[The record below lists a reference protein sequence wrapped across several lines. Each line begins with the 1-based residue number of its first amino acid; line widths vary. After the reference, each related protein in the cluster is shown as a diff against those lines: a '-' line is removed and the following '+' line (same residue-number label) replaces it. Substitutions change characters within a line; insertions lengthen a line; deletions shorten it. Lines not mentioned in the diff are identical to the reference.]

1 MIIVLNLKLP
11 RILLCEHWHGFIMI
25 IESIWEEI
33 AINGYKFRIRVVSK
47 LQTVIVAV
55 WCWYNEEIWPRIYYR
70 LCGSQNIYFAWSLK
84 IQCS

>member
-1 MIIVLNLKLP
+1 MIIVLYLKLP

-33 AINGYKFRIRVVSK
+33 AINRYKFRIRVVSK

-55 WCWYNEEIWPRIYYR
+55 WCWYNEDEEYDLESIIGYVVRKIYI
-70 LCGSQNIYFAWSLK
+70 LHEV
-84 IQCS
+84 